1 MLGFENILFPYFKH
15 IHQEL
20 IKIYIFSWF
29 LRKYIFCYSK
39 LNKDINYR
47 NR

>member
-20 IKIYIFSWF
+20 IKIYIF
-29 LRKYIFCYSK
+29 CYSK

>member
-20 IKIYIFSWF
+20 IKIYIFCLVS
-29 LRKYIFCYSK
+29 S
-39 LNKDINYR
+39 
-47 NR
+47 